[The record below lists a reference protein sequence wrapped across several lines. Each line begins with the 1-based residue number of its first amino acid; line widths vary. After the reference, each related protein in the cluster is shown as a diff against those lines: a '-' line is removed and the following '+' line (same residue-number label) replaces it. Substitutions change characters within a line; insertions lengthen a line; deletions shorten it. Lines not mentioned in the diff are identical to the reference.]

1 MSDRVIAVTAWS
13 IAGAASV
20 VAAIGLAAGAELVRA
35 GIAALAVF
43 GGGVL

>member
-13 IAGAASV
+13 IVGAASV
-20 VAAIGLAAGAELVRA
+20 VLAVGLAVGAELVRA
-35 GIAALAVF
+35 GIAVLAVI

>member
-1 MSDRVIAVTAWS
+1 MSDRIIAAVAWS

-20 VAAIGLAAGAELVRA
+20 VLAIGLGHAAELVRA
-35 GIAALAVF
+35 GIAVAAVI